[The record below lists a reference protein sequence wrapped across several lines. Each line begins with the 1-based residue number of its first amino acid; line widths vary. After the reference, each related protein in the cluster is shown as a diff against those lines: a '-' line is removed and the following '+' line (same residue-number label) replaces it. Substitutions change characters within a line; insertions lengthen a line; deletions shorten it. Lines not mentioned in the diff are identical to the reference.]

1 MKQYA
6 LSTANKLLIA
16 ALLSALFITAMV
28 FRPLLPIDETRYM
41 SVAWEMYLRGD
52 WLAPLTVNFE
62 PYHHKPP
69 LLFWLING
77 SWSIFGISRWAGAL
91 PMFLASI
98 LCVYLTKKLA
108 DTLFPEKREQTQT
121 IPFLMIGSFP
131 FLIYGTLVMFDIT
144 LTVFVLL
151 SLISLIYFAKTGDK
165 KFILAMAL
173 SMGLGVLTK
182 GPVMWLYII
191 FPIILGNLWNE
202 NKLSKKQWYGGCI
215 AALLL
220 SIIPVALWIIPVLQ
234 ASSNDFAFWLLWNQ
248 TAGRVTGNFSSSHA
262 RPIYFYLM
270 LLPVLFLP
278 WVAFPS
284 FWKGIKNIKIQT
296 QNDNGLRFILICSIP
311 VFITF
316 SLISGKQPHYLV
328 PILPQII
335 ILIAVSAK
343 IPLRKATITS
353 SLFVALIVIGQMI
366 SANSFFKKYDLRPV
380 ATYIKAHEDIHDWA
394 FVKKYHGEFTFIG
407 RLEKPVERENF
418 HTINEWFKK
427 HPNGKAIVRYSDSD
441 PMDKYEKIIDLPYRG
456 KRMAVFKP
464 RVN

>member
-16 ALLSALFITAMV
+16 ALLSALFITAML

-52 WLAPLTVNFE
+52 WLTPLTVNFA

-77 SWSIFGISRWAGAL
+77 SWSIFGVSRWAGAL

-98 LCVYLTKKLA
+98 ICIYLTKKLA
-108 DTLFPEKREQTQT
+108 DALFPDKKEQTQI

-151 SLISLIYFAKTGDK
+151 SLLSLVSFAKTGNK

-191 FPIILGNLWNE
+191 FPIIFGSLWNG
-202 NKLSKKQWYGGCI
+202 NKLNKKQWYGGCI
-215 AALLL
+215 TALIL
-220 SIIPVALWIIPVLQ
+220 SVIPVALWIIPVLQ

-262 RPIYFYLM
+262 RPIYFYLI
-270 LLPVLFLP
+270 LLPILFLP
-278 WVAFPS
+278 WLAFPS
-284 FWKGIKNIKIQT
+284 FWKGVKNVKEQAKSDLGI
-296 QNDNGLRFILICSIP
+296 RFILISTLP
-311 VFITF
+311 VFIAF

-328 PILPQII
+328 PLLPQII
-335 ILIAVSAK
+335 ILIAIMAK
-343 IPLRKATITS
+343 IPNNKAIITAS
-353 SLFVALIVIGQMI
+353 IMIAIIITGQI
-366 SANSFFKKYDLRPV
+366 IASNSFFKKYDLRPI

-418 HTINEWFKK
+418 HTLDEWFKN
-427 HPNGKAIVRYSDSD
+427 HPNGKAIVRYSDDD
-441 PMDKYEKIIDLPYRG
+441 PMEKYKKIIDIPYRG
-456 KRMAVFKP
+456 KHMAIFIPKE
-464 RVN
+464 